1 MNENKNKFE
10 KLTDPSQKRGS
21 LFPSADE
28 RICLGCLHGPQLAS
42 TSGNFKAISS
52 SSLSFGG
59 GIGAKGRRGCQ
70 IQSVINEHFKRPN
83 CGR

>member
-1 MNENKNKFE
+1 MKTKII
-10 KLTDPSQKRGS
+10 TDPSQKRGS
-21 LFPSADE
+21 LFPSADK
-28 RICLGCLHGPQLAS
+28 RICLGCLHGPLAVVLAS

-59 GIGAKGRRGCQ
+59 RDRGEGGCQ

-83 CGR
+83 CGH